1 MVVGYI
7 RLYPIK
13 YQTQRG
19 GREAAPL
26 RLNRFGATINHT
38 LAVNYLLSHQTFL
51 SAKSFTPIAP
61 GNFEL
66 YKRSSKE

>member
-19 GREAAPL
+19 GLTAAPL

-38 LAVNYLLSHQTFL
+38 LAV
-51 SAKSFTPIAP
+51 
-61 GNFEL
+61 
-66 YKRSSKE
+66 